1 MIKLPTKIAPGV
13 VISVSRQLRPKA
25 KAGNPAKRSLKEQG
39 QELGLLLA
47 ELDRRGFD
55 ADVVIR
61 RKRGRPSDV
70 SRFLQKQNELI

>member
-1 MIKLPTKIAPGV
+1 MIKLPPKIAPGL

-25 KAGNPAKRSLKEQG
+25 GEACGKSLKERG
-39 QELGLLLA
+39 QDLGLLLA

-70 SRFLQKQNELI
+70 SRFLQKQDDLI

>member
-1 MIKLPTKIAPGV
+1 MINLPRKIAPGV
-13 VISVSRQLRPKA
+13 VISVSRQLRTKA
-25 KAGNPAKRSLKEQG
+25 KAGTPNNRSLKEHG

-61 RKRGRPSDV
+61 KKRGRPSLI
-70 SRFLQKQNELI
+70 SHFLSKQDELL